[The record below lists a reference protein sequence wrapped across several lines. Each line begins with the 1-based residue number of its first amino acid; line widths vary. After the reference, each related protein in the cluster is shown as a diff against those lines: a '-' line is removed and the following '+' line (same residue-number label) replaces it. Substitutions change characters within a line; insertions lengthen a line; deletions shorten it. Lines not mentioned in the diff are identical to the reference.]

1 MKQKVTKLVRFFW
14 DPICVT
20 AGILPF
26 SFLVYARFVPEILPW
41 AWIFPAIYGLSFLV
55 CMHVPEE
62 KIGTATTCSIIL
74 VLLAGAALLTLQ
86 FKLSVMVAAAGIV
99 VMLIVRMSEGGA
111 SISAYIF
118 MALHVYTQIQI
129 LVKRITEN
137 PMYEPIAG
145 ISTISFFVFLL
156 MSMLSMNRDNLQDVT
171 MGRQKIPKSMQK
183 KQRSLTIGLFAAAVG
198 VAAIPAVVRV
208 VSDFV
213 NWLLHLF
220 LAFMDWLTRLISG
233 QESDDP
239 PIVKDA
245 VNGFATDTNKSE
257 FVQNLEGIIA
267 VLLIVA
273 IAVVFGWIAIKII
286 IRLVK
291 IFRELWKKL
300 GRNKIADQETYE
312 DEITSTREDFWKD
325 WMDALAA
332 RRKLNSVDEKSLNP
346 GERIRYRYLRLL
358 MKHREWHSGKTAREN
373 LPDPAA
379 SLYERAR
386 YSQHLITEEDAQQ
399 FIADVKKI

>member
-1 MKQKVTKLVRFFW
+1 MKQNVTKLVRFFW

-118 MALHVYTQIQI
+118 VALHVYTQIQI

-145 ISTISFFVFLL
+145 ISTISFFC
-156 MSMLSMNRDNLQDVT
+156 SSLSTLEI
-171 MGRQKIPKSMQK
+171 GS
-183 KQRSLTIGLFAAAVG
+183 SLKV
-198 VAAIPAVVRV
+198 
-208 VSDFV
+208 
-213 NWLLHLF
+213 
-220 LAFMDWLTRLISG
+220 
-233 QESDDP
+233 
-239 PIVKDA
+239 
-245 VNGFATDTNKSE
+245 
-257 FVQNLEGIIA
+257 
-267 VLLIVA
+267 
-273 IAVVFGWIAIKII
+273 
-286 IRLVK
+286 
-291 IFRELWKKL
+291 
-300 GRNKIADQETYE
+300 
-312 DEITSTREDFWKD
+312 
-325 WMDALAA
+325 
-332 RRKLNSVDEKSLNP
+332 
-346 GERIRYRYLRLL
+346 
-358 MKHREWHSGKTAREN
+358 
-373 LPDPAA
+373 
-379 SLYERAR
+379 
-386 YSQHLITEEDAQQ
+386 
-399 FIADVKKI
+399 